1 MTQPA
6 FKPQRY
12 TLEEYL
18 ELERHSDLR
27 HEFLDGFIHAM
38 SGSSRRHNDI
48 VNNLTEALRPQARA
62 KKCSYQSENIKLW
75 VEAVRRMYYP
85 DVVITCVES
94 DNDPYVVYFPCFLLE
109 VLSPSTDQTDRREK
123 FEAYTRLTSL
133 QTYVLVHQAQRLLE
147 VYTRSGQGW
156 MMATLSEG
164 TLEVG
169 CAGASVSLEQIY
181 DRIELDG

>member
-1 MTQPA
+1 MCSTGGDPDDSNQ
-6 FKPQRY
+6 
-12 TLEEYL
+12 
-18 ELERHSDLR
+18 
-27 HEFLDGFIHAM
+27 
-38 SGSSRRHNDI
+38 
-48 VNNLTEALRPQARA
+48 LRP
-62 KKCSYQSENIKLW
+62 
-75 VEAVRRMYYP
+75 
-85 DVVITCVES
+85 
-94 DNDPYVVYFPCFLLE
+94 
-109 VLSPSTDQTDRREK
+109 LSGGHTTPSTDQIDRREK
-123 FEAYTRLTSL
+123 FEAYTRLPSL

>member
-75 VEAVRRMYYP
+75 VEAVRWMYYP

-123 FEAYTRLTSL
+123 FEAYTRLPSL
-133 QTYVLVHQAQRLLE
+133 QTYVLVYQAQRLLE